1 MTLSAALFDSTL
13 WQALFAGMA
22 LSLVTIMALGP
33 QNVHLIRMGL
43 MRQEVGVTALT
54 CTLGDIVLIS
64 FGVFGLSKLGGMN
77 DKIMGA
83 MLGAGALFLFAYGA
97 QAGKRFIDGM
107 RLSADHADG
116 RDTRIPDVNK
126 VTTRPAISRQR
137 AIVMALGFSLL
148 NPHAWIDTTVIIGSA
163 SLAYGKTGGRI
174 FGAGA
179 IVGSAIWFIALTL
192 AVGMLGKRI
201 QSARLWHWLDGAVA
215 VMMWVTAVLL
225 LRGLF

>member
-1 MTLSAALFDSTL
+1 MTLYAAFFDSTL

-43 MRQEVGVTALT
+43 MRQQVGLTALT
-54 CTLGDIVLIS
+54 CTFGDIILIS
-64 FGVFGLSKLGGMN
+64 FSVFGLSQLGGMN

-107 RLSADHADG
+107 RSLPIHTDG
-116 RDTRIPDVNK
+116 PDTRLSGVNK
-126 VTTRPAISRQR
+126 GPALPAISRQR
-137 AIVMALGFSLL
+137 AVVMALGFSLL

-163 SLAYGKTGGRI
+163 SLAYGETGGQI

-179 IVGSAIWFIALTL
+179 IVGSAIWFMALAL

-201 QSARLWHWLDGAVA
+201 QSARVWHWLDGAVA
-215 VMMWVTAVLL
+215 IMMWVTAVLL

>member
-13 WQALFAGMA
+13 WHALVAGIA

-43 MRQEVGVTALT
+43 MRQQVGLTALT
-54 CTLGDIVLIS
+54 CTFGDIVLIS
-64 FGVFGLSKLGGMN
+64 FSVFGLSRLGGMN

-107 RLSADHADG
+107 RASSIHTDG
-116 RDTRIPDVNK
+116 LDTRLSGVNK
-126 VTTRPAISRQR
+126 GLALPAISRQR
-137 AIVMALGFSLL
+137 ALIMALGFSLL

-163 SLAYGKTGGRI
+163 SLAYGETGGRI

-179 IVGSAIWFIALTL
+179 TLGSAIWFISLAF

-201 QSARLWHWLDGAVA
+201 QSARVWHWLDGTVA
-215 VMMWVTAVLL
+215 VMMWVTAALL